1 MNSKKALWRIDLTL
15 EKISALAESIEIACP
30 LYVEDKDARRAV
42 SKIRALATLIVE
54 QTEELRR
61 EIEKAETP

>member
-1 MNSKKALWRIDLTL
+1 MNPKTALWRIDLAL

-30 LYVEDKDARRAV
+30 LYVEDRDMKRTV

-54 QTEELRR
+54 QTDGLRV
-61 EIEKAETP
+61 EIERVETP

>member
-1 MNSKKALWRIDLTL
+1 MNSKKALWRIDLSL

-30 LYVEDKDARRAV
+30 LYVEDRDMRRTI

-54 QTEELRR
+54 QTECIRV
-61 EIEKAETP
+61 EIERAETP